1 MAELTG
7 RKVFA
12 ITAGAFGIIITVNLA
27 MAYSAISTFPGIEV
41 GNSYVASQKFQAA
54 RNAQASL
61 GWEVEVSHD
70 ATTQRLILNFRDG
83 ANGLPADLRDLK
95 VLVGR
100 ATEAR
105 DDQRPTFVRR
115 AGVWEAPV
123 ELDRGKWMVR
133 IEATAPDGTLFQQR
147 RELFVAG

>member
-12 ITAGAFGIIITVNLA
+12 ITAGAFGVIIAVNLA

-41 GNSYVASQKFQAA
+41 GNSYVASQKFDAA
-54 RNAQASL
+54 RSAQEAL
-61 GWEVEVSHD
+61 GWDLDLAHD
-70 ATTQRLILNFRDG
+70 PDRGILTLQFRDRDS
-83 ANGLPADLRDLK
+83 GLPAPVTDLK

-100 ATEAR
+100 TTEAR
-105 DDQRPTFVRR
+105 EDQVPNFTMRS
-115 AGVWEAPV
+115 GVWEAAV
-123 ELDRGKWMVR
+123 ALGRGKWMIR
-133 IEATAPDGTLFQQR
+133 IDAVAPDGTAFQQR